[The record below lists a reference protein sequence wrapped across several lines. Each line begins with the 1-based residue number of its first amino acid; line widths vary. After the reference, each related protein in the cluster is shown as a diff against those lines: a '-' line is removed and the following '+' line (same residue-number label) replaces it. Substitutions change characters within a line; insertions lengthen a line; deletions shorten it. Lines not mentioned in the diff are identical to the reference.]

1 MSKTKKNNICL
12 ISSQKVRYFSKDKR
26 ITMKELASYLGIKER
41 ALFNKL
47 NYSSCFSDTEVLILT
62 SIFKCSRE
70 DISKS
75 YSELSS
81 EELQFCKKFNII
93 Y

>member
-1 MSKTKKNNICL
+1 MNNSKKNKICL
-12 ISSQKVRYFSKDKR
+12 ISAEKIRFFCKDQR
-26 ITMKELASYLGIKER
+26 ITMKMLAETLGIKER

-47 NYSSCFSDTEVLILT
+47 KYESCFSDTEVLILT
-62 SIFKCSRE
+62 SIFRCDRE

-75 YSELSS
+75 YSELSK
-81 EELQFCKKFNII
+81 EELEFCKKFNII